1 MKEYVMRLTAL
12 LLLCSAIAVPAQ
24 AQQNGTGITGIHI
37 GLSSFPVTAPVTGYG
52 PDNFVVANQ
61 APYRDMDAARKLI
74 ASGDYVKADNLL
86 SDVVGRTESRQARFL
101 KGVAKLGLGDPAAA
115 RRYFEQSLY
124 RGRNGYPGA
133 MSGLALA
140 EIRLGNRDAAQ
151 PLQQQLRSRRFA
163 GSSGFSRGK
172 GVDLRLSGAGQGV

>member
-1 MKEYVMRLTAL
+1 MRLTAL
-12 LLLCSAIAVPAQ
+12 FLLCSAIAVPAQ

-37 GLSSFPVTAPVTGYG
+37 GLSSFPVSTPVNGYG
-52 PDNFVVANQ
+52 PDNYAVPGEALNH
-61 APYRDMDAARKLI
+61 DMSLARKLI
-74 ASGDYVKADNLL
+74 VAGDYVKADNLL
-86 SDVVGRTESRQARFL
+86 SNVVGKTGSRQARFL
-101 KGVAKLGLGDPAAA
+101 KGVDKLGLGDPTAA

-151 PLQQQLRSRRFA
+151 DILDKLRYQRSRC
-163 GSSGFSRGK
+163 SSSCDRASSLDQAVSVVEK
-172 GVDLRLSGAGQGV
+172 ALI

>member
-1 MKEYVMRLTAL
+1 MRLTPL

-37 GLSSFPVTAPVTGYG
+37 GLSSFPVSAPVTGYG

-151 PLQQQLRSRRFA
+151 EILDKLRYQRSRCSSSCDRA
-163 GSSGFSRGK
+163 GSLDQAVSVVEK
-172 GVDLRLSGAGQGV
+172 ALT